1 MVMTTQTE
9 SVEAPENGV
18 ATRVNPLS
26 IAAISNLVNAG
37 VEVDIVTKRVVEL
50 SMLEDGWL
58 DGEGVAPDT
67 DGLAWLNFSLHVH
80 RFDQGLLQPYL
91 YPSQDGSVG
100 CEWSVGDY
108 ECEIEVDLKRRV
120 GIWSAVD
127 PTGDAQTEERELDL
141 EDAGSWGWLNERL
154 RSLAGA

>member
-1 MVMTTQTE
+1 MVMTAHTE
-9 SVEAPENGV
+9 PVE
-18 ATRVNPLS
+18 TRGNAIESRISPLS

-37 VEVDIVTKRVVEL
+37 VEVDAITKRVVEL
-50 SMLEDGWL
+50 GMLEDGWL
-58 DGEGVAPDT
+58 DGEGLAPDA
-67 DGLAWLNFSLHVH
+67 DGLAWLNFTLHIH
-80 RFDQGLLQPYL
+80 HLDRGLPQPYL

-141 EDAGSWGWLNERL
+141 EDAGSWGWLNDRL